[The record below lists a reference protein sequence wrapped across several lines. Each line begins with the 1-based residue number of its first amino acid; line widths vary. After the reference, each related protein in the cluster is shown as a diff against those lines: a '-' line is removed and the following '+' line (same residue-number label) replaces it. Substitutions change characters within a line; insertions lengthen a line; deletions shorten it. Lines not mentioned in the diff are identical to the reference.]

1 MESEINKLSQKE
13 RDKQELENLKQGYI
27 HCKEIYNM
35 QRERFK
41 ASDEKLNWLLIFNAL
56 ILVSLITINIS
67 LNQLF
72 GCVKT
77 LMYIFLIL
85 FGLSMLITLILII
98 CGLYP
103 RKTTFIDNNNYIND
117 EFYHCT
123 NVEFFGKMIGQ
134 FTNYNNCIHKKIEQK
149 YLFYKIALI
158 FTSINIL
165 SMVMLIIIKMI

>member
-13 RDKQELENLKQGYI
+13 RDKQELENLKQGYT
-27 HCKEIYNM
+27 HCKEIYRM
-35 QRERFK
+35 QRKRFK
-41 ASDEKLNWLLIFNAL
+41 ALDEKLNWLLIFNAL
-56 ILVSLITINIS
+56 VLLITTNIS

-72 GCVKT
+72 GDVKT

-85 FGLSMLITLILII
+85 FGLSMLITLTLII

-134 FTNYNNCIHKKIEQK
+134 FSNYNNCIHKKIEQK

-165 SMVMLIIIKMI
+165 SMVMLIIIKIGHF

>member
-1 MESEINKLSQKE
+1 
-13 RDKQELENLKQGYI
+13 
-27 HCKEIYNM
+27 M

-41 ASDEKLNWLLIFNAL
+41 NSDEKLNWLLIFNAL
-56 ILVSLITINIS
+56 VLLITTNIS
-67 LNQLF
+67 FDQLF
-72 GCVKT
+72 GCVET

-85 FGLSMLITLILII
+85 FDLSMLITLILII

-134 FTNYNNCIHKKIEQK
+134 FSNYNNCIHKKIEQK

-165 SMVMLIIIKMI
+165 SMVILIIIKIGHF

>member
-27 HCKEIYNM
+27 QCKETYKM

-41 ASDEKLNWLLIFNAL
+41 NSDEKLNWLLIFNAL
-56 ILVSLITINIS
+56 VLLITINIS
-67 LNQLF
+67 LNKLF

-103 RKTTFIDNNNYIND
+103 RKTTFIDNNNYTND
-117 EFYHCT
+117 KFYHCT

>member
-27 HCKEIYNM
+27 QCKETYKM

-41 ASDEKLNWLLIFNAL
+41 NSDEKLNWLLIFNAL
-56 ILVSLITINIS
+56 VLLITINIS
-67 LNQLF
+67 LNKLF

-103 RKTTFIDNNNYIND
+103 RKTTFIDNNNYTND
-117 EFYHCT
+117 KFYHCT

-134 FTNYNNCIHKKIEQK
+134 FTNYSNDMNKRTEQK

>member
-1 MESEINKLSQKE
+1 MESEINKLSQEE

-27 HCKEIYNM
+27 QCKETYKM

-41 ASDEKLNWLLIFNAL
+41 NSDEKLNWLLIFNAL
-56 ILVSLITINIS
+56 VLLITINIS
-67 LNQLF
+67 LNKLF

-85 FGLSMLITLILII
+85 FGLSMLITLTLII

-103 RKTTFIDNNNYIND
+103 RKSIFIGNNNYIND

-134 FTNYNNCIHKKIEQK
+134 FSNYNNCIHKKIEQK
-149 YLFYKIALI
+149 YLFNKLAMI
-158 FTSINIL
+158 FTNINIL
-165 SMVMLIIIKMI
+165 LSFILIIIKMI

>member
-1 MESEINKLSQKE
+1 MESEINKLSQEE
-13 RDKQELENLKQGYI
+13 RDKQELENLKQGYT

-41 ASDEKLNWLLIFNAL
+41 ASDEKLNMLLVFNAAIFAL
-56 ILVSLITINIS
+56 LITIIPF
-67 LNQLF
+67 NQLSY
-72 GCVKT
+72 CLKT

-103 RKTTFIDNNNYIND
+103 RKTTFIDNNNYTND
-117 EFYHCT
+117 KFYHCT

-134 FTNYNNCIHKKIEQK
+134 FTNYSNDMNKRTEQK
-149 YLFYKIALI
+149 HFFNKIAMI
-158 FTSINIL
+158 FTTINIL
-165 SMVMLIIIKMI
+165 LMFILITIKII

>member
-13 RDKQELENLKQGYI
+13 RDKQELENLKQGYT
-27 HCKEIYNM
+27 HCKEIYRM
-35 QRERFK
+35 QRKRFK
-41 ASDEKLNWLLIFNAL
+41 ALDEKLNWLLIFNAL
-56 ILVSLITINIS
+56 VLLITTNIS

-72 GCVKT
+72 GDVKT

-85 FGLSMLITLILII
+85 FGLSMLITLTLII

-134 FTNYNNCIHKKIEQK
+134 FSNYNNCIHKKIEQK

>member
-1 MESEINKLSQKE
+1 MESEINKLSQEE
-13 RDKQELENLKQGYI
+13 RDKQELENLKQGYT
-27 HCKEIYNM
+27 HCKEIYNI

-41 ASDEKLNWLLIFNAL
+41 ASDEKLNMLLVFNAAIFAL
-56 ILVSLITINIS
+56 LITIIPF
-67 LNQLF
+67 NQLSY
-72 GCVKT
+72 CLKT

-85 FGLSMLITLILII
+85 FGLSMLITLTLII

>member
-1 MESEINKLSQKE
+1 MESKINKLSQEE
-13 RDKQELENLKQGYI
+13 RDKQELENLKQGYT
-27 HCKEIYNM
+27 HCKEIYKI

-56 ILVSLITINIS
+56 VLLITINIS

-72 GCVKT
+72 GCVKI

-103 RKTTFIDNNNYIND
+103 RKTTFIDNNNYIN
-117 EFYHCT
+117 EQFYRCT
-123 NVEFFGKMIGQ
+123 DVEFFGKMIGQ
-134 FTNYNNCIHKKIEQK
+134 FTNYNNGIHKKSNK
-149 YLFYKIALI
+149 
-158 FTSINIL
+158 SIYF
-165 SMVMLIIIKMI
+165 IKLH